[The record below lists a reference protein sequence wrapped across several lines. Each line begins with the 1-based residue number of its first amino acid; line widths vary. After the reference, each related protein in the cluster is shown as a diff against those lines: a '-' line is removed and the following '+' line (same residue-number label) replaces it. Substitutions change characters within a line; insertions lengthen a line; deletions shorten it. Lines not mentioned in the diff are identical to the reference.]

1 MLTSKGTLVVV
12 RPVGH
17 NHIFSLSLVFM
28 AQGGAKLS
36 LPSFLLI
43 LLFCMSPA
51 LLGTGHLETMHVSSS
66 STGAHSDRGDTL
78 KHEQLPLSTLPTPD
92 S

>member
-12 RPVGH
+12 RPVVH
-17 NHIFSLSLVFM
+17 NYTFSLSGVH
-28 AQGGAKLS
+28 AQGRAKLS

-51 LLGTGHLETMHVSSS
+51 ALGTGHLETMNASSCS
-66 STGAHSDRGDTL
+66 IGAHSDRGDTL
-78 KHEQLPLSTLPTPD
+78 ECEQLTLSALSTPD